1 MSFTVTVNNFDFD
14 LPSPGDPP
22 GWGESTSGWM
32 EEITEVVNNIQGPND
47 IVQTTFSIANNQ
59 SSFTNV
65 TGLLFNTSTV
75 KSAEIS
81 YFIIRESDTTS
92 SGIIES
98 GTIYIAYN
106 QFASDWTFS
115 QDGGGDAQVQFQI
128 TSGGQIQYK
137 SSDIGSVGYS
147 GSMEFRA
154 KTLDV

>member
-1 MSFTVTVNNFDFD
+1 MSVSLTVNNFDFD
-14 LPSPGDPP
+14 FPSPGDPP
-22 GWGESTSGWM
+22 GWGADVTGWA

-47 IVQTTFSIANNQ
+47 IVQTTFAIANNQ

-81 YFIIRESDTTS
+81 YFIIRESDTNPT
-92 SGIIES
+92 GFVEN
-98 GTIYIAYN
+98 GTLYIAYN
-106 QFASDWTFS
+106 EFASDWTFS

-128 TSGGQIQYK
+128 TSGGQVQYK
-137 SSDIGSVGYS
+137 SSDIGSAGYS

-154 KTLDV
+154 KTLDA